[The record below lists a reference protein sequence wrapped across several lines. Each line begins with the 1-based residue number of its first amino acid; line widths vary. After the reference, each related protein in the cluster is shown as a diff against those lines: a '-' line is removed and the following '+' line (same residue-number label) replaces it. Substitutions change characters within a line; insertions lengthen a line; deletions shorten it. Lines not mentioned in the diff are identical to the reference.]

1 MKIKTL
7 FLKLSLVCI
16 GIIIAL
22 LCGIAFPRTLGK
34 LSDIYPQIGWELY
47 VFAFFLYLSAVFFY
61 IAEGYAYR
69 ILQLIDHD
77 NVFSGQALQAIKRI
91 KYALAGMGICYI
103 FFLPMV
109 YQLAIAEDAPGLVL
123 MMAIVAMIPF
133 VVSVFAAILEK
144 LLEKATQLK
153 LESQYTV

>member
-1 MKIKTL
+1 MKIKSW

-16 GIIIAL
+16 GIIVAL

-34 LSDIYPQIGWELY
+34 LSDIYHKLVGNYMYLL
-47 VFAFFLYLSAVFFY
+47 FFLYLSAVFFY

-69 ILQLIDHD
+69 ILRSIDRD

-103 FFLPMV
+103 FFLPIV
-109 YQLAIAEDAPGLVL
+109 YRIANAEDAPGLVL

-153 LESQYTV
+153 LENQYTV